1 MLIQAA
7 NPWSSV
13 ISPVSSVTRS
23 QPLAASAITTA
34 ANAAGTVSISQAAR
48 ERLAAESAASTAA
61 RTATFD
67 TDQGTVEI
75 DIEAYFQPPPGGFAE
90 LPPLMMPSPAN
101 IQALNDYV
109 AQEMPGFLAANGI
122 PQAPASISYDRN
134 GELQLPADYPYA
146 EQFKAALDKTP
157 VLARSMQSAV
167 ALTSHYVELQ
177 KVLPFHEEYAA
188 AATSAEAAAVVAKYS
203 WLFADNRPS
212 AQIALHFSSDG
223 QISLTADGAAVA
235 WPSA

>member
-1 MLIQAA
+1 MFAKAA
-7 NPWSSV
+7 NPWSAV
-13 ISPVSSVTRS
+13 VSPVSSSFRKQS
-23 QPLAASAITTA
+23 LATTAVTTA

-48 ERLAAESAASTAA
+48 ERLAAESSAATAA

-67 TDQGTVEI
+67 TDQGTVDI
-75 DIEAYFQPPPGGFAE
+75 DIEAYFQPPPGGFTE
-90 LPPLMMPSPAN
+90 LPPLMLPSPAN

-109 AQEMPGFLAANGI
+109 AQEMPGFLSANGI

-146 EQFKAALDKTP
+146 EQFKAALDKEP

-167 ALTSHYVELQ
+167 ALTSHFVEMQ
-177 KVLPFHEEYAA
+177 KVLPFHEEYTAA
-188 AATSAEAAAVVAKYS
+188 ASSAEAAAVVAKYS
-203 WLFADNRPS
+203 WLFSDNRPS
-212 AQIALHFSSDG
+212 AQISLHFSSDG
-223 QISLTADGAAVA
+223 QISLSADGKPVT

>member
-7 NPWSSV
+7 NSWSSTV
-13 ISPVSSVTRS
+13 SPVSSSSRKQS
-23 QPLAASAITTA
+23 LAAATVTTA

-48 ERLAAESAASTAA
+48 ERLAAESAATTTA

-67 TDQGTVEI
+67 TDQGAVDI
-75 DIEAYFQPPPGGFAE
+75 DIEAYFQPPPGGFTE
-90 LPPLMMPSPAN
+90 LPPLMMPSSAN

-109 AQEMPGFLAANGI
+109 AQEMPDFLAANGI
-122 PQAPASISYDRN
+122 PEAPASVSYDRN

-212 AQIALHFSSDG
+212 AQIALHFSNDG
-223 QISLTADGAAVA
+223 QISLTADGEPVA